1 MNGVIA
7 IFDSELREEMFLLM
21 KLANIINYT
30 HFVGVHGSGNQ
41 GKKQDSIAWPGTNE
55 VFMMVLSEKDLKDFK
70 KTISDYKKNRDQ
82 KPGLV
87 FFFWPLT
94 EVII

>member
-1 MNGVIA
+1 MHGVIA

-21 KLANIINYT
+21 RLAKIVNYT

-41 GKKQDSIAWPGTNE
+41 GRKQGSIAWPGTNE
-55 VFMMVLSEKDLKDFK
+55 VFMMVLSEEEISFFK
-70 KTISDYKKNRDQ
+70 KTISDFKKNRET

-87 FFFWPLT
+87 FFHWGLN